1 MKCEKSQQTDKN
13 PEGKVTASGLRAL
26 FNIPPTRASSKQQSQ
41 LASHSYLWKT
51 LPKILKVLTNMEK
64 PNSYIT

>member
-1 MKCEKSQQTDKN
+1 MKCEKSQQTAKN
-13 PEGKVTASGLRAL
+13 PERKVTASGLRTL
-26 FNIPPTRASSKQQSQ
+26 FNNPPTQASLKQQNQ

-51 LPKILKVLTNMEK
+51 LSKTLKVLTNMEK